1 MLKWYSTRIF
11 MTWKSVCDL
20 LLNEEGSSKESENM
34 SLFVWKIDE
43 YIQAESGL
51 GINVCKAFSG
61 AIYVWWDNG
70 CI

>member
-1 MLKWYSTRIF
+1 MIF
-11 MTWKSVCDL
+11 YKNFYDMEISLWSII
-20 LLNEEGSSKESENM
+20 NEEGSSKESENM